1 MTKAETVKAINAEVA
16 KAGNLCEAR
25 AVLVDGKIRYSAV
38 ERGYRQRRTF
48 SEMVA
53 YMNGADFRSI
63 RQARAS

>member
-1 MTKAETVKAINAEVA
+1 MTKAETVQAINEAIT
-16 KAGNLCEAR
+16 KSGNLCEAR
-25 AVLVDGKIRYSAV
+25 AELVEGKIRYSAV

-63 RQARAS
+63 KAARAS

>member
-1 MTKAETVKAINAEVA
+1 MTKAETVEAINAAVA

-25 AVLVDGKIRYSAV
+25 AVLVDGNIRYSAV

-53 YMNGADFRSI
+53 YMNGADFRAI
-63 RQARAS
+63 KQARAS